1 MKKIKN
7 TSKYPDN
14 KNKKN
19 IILNFVKDINKKF
32 TFNKDI
38 FDTMCIC
45 FAAEKSIKQK
55 RELKSNIY
63 KNFMFKKKT
72 FIVAEIGN
80 NHEGSYKVAK
90 ELVLQAAN
98 AGVDAVK
105 FQTFKVSEFLSKK

>member
-19 IILNFVKDINKKF
+19 IILNFVKDINKKKF

-45 FAAEKSIKQK
+45 FAAEKSIQQK
-55 RELKSNIY
+55 KRIKIKY
-63 KNFMFKKKT
+63 
-72 FIVAEIGN
+72 I
-80 NHEGSYKVAK
+80 
-90 ELVLQAAN
+90 
-98 AGVDAVK
+98 
-105 FQTFKVSEFLSKK
+105 